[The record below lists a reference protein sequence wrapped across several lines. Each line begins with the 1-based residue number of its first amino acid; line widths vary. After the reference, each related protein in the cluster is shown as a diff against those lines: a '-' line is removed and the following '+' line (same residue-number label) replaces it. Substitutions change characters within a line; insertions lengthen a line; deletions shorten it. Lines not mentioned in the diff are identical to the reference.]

1 MGHNRTPQAYV
12 AEQPAPADAS
22 APLSVAMRRPLPR
35 PRHPVPQVTFLPFD
49 SFVPSDVDWYQVAMW
64 WRDLYFEN
72 NAGYMRA
79 QYLANTWRERSDGW
93 RERSDGWR
101 SLYFNLKANMSP
113 APAQEVAVTQL
124 AAAYMPARARNRSY
138 PSGHTSGAAPY

>member
-1 MGHNRTPQAYV
+1 MDRPLGHNRSSQAHV
-12 AEQPAPADAS
+12 AEEPAPADAS
-22 APLSVAMRRPLPR
+22 APLPVAVRHPLPR
-35 PRHPVPQVTFLPFD
+35 PRRPVPQVTFLPFD

-79 QYLANTWRERSDGW
+79 QYLANTWRERC
-93 RERSDGWR
+93 DGWR

-124 AAAYMPARARNRSY
+124 AAAYVPARARNRSH
-138 PSGHTSGAAPY
+138 PSGHTSGAALY